1 MSEEQILEQVES
13 EEVVIGSHKP
23 EELQES
29 SDNNSANDL
38 EHMLPEDL
46 AGKIIRLS
54 PWTPFYKFDYL
65 DKEKGQVELFTLSAF
80 SGDVTYKVPKG
91 LPKEAYVDLMHSLKL
106 GVIMLTDKLEKDKEY
121 YQRKNTYR
129 LANDQRTIDARI
141 FVSEL
146 SLDKFKL
153 AVRKVMSTEFLNR
166 CIDVE
171 LMEKNRAAFLEVLRA
186 RVKELA

>member
-13 EEVVIGSHKP
+13 EEVVIDSHKP
-23 EELQES
+23 EELHES
-29 SDNNSANDL
+29 SDNNSVNDL

-46 AGKIIRLS
+46 VGKIIRLS

-65 DKEKGQVELFTLSAF
+65 DKEKGEVELFTLSAF